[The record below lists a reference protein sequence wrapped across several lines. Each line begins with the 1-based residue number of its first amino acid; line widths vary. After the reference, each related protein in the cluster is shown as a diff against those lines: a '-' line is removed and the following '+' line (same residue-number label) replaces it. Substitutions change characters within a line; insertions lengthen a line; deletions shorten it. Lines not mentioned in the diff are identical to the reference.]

1 MSLNDLSM
9 HIVREEHRA
18 ANRSHAYMVNV
29 SAGQINP
36 PSPMRKYCCPMH
48 YALNLRSPIYVF
60 CVVPVWMFKLRFF
73 QLRNHVRAVSLK
85 LCTGGI
91 EVPLCSTWLKHMY
104 VMIIHGNPS

>member
-1 MSLNDLSM
+1 M
-9 HIVREEHRA
+9 HTVTEEHRA

-36 PSPMRKYCCPMH
+36 SSLMRKYCCQIH
-48 YALNLRSPIYVF
+48 YALNLRSPISVF
-60 CVVPVWMFKLRFF
+60 CVVPVWMFKLRLF
-73 QLRNHVRAVSLK
+73 QLRNNVRAVSLK

-91 EVPLCSTWLKHMY
+91 EVPPWGTWLKHMY

>member
-1 MSLNDLSM
+1 M
-9 HIVREEHRA
+9 HTVREEHWA

-36 PSPMRKYCCPMH
+36 LSLMIKYCCQMH
-48 YALNLRSPIYVF
+48 YALNLRSPISVF
-60 CVVPVWMFKLRFF
+60 CVVPVWMFKFRLF

-85 LCTGGI
+85 HSTGGI
-91 EVPLCSTWLKHMY
+91 EVPLCGTWLKHMY